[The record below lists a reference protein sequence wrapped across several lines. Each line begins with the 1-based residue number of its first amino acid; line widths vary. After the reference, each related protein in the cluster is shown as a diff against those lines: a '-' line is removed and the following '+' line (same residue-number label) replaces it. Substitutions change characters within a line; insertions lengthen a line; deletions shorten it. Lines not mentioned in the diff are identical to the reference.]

1 MIRNIFTKCRLKSS
15 HHLKSWKWK
24 NTVLRRDLRKKI
36 SQGIYHN
43 DSIQE
48 SQLKNRPILLS
59 KPQGNEHGNGIN
71 AVKFGV
77 D

>member
-1 MIRNIFTKCRLKSS
+1 MEEYCPQKGPE
-15 HHLKSWKWK
+15 
-24 NTVLRRDLRKKI
+24 KKI

-48 SQLKNRPILLS
+48 SQLRNRPILLS

>member
-1 MIRNIFTKCRLKSS
+1 MEEYCPQKGPE
-15 HHLKSWKWK
+15 
-24 NTVLRRDLRKKI
+24 KKI
-36 SQGIYHN
+36 SQGIYHD

-48 SQLKNRPILLS
+48 SQLRNRPTSLS

-71 AVKFGV
+71 AVEFGV